1 MISTDEGS
9 KEGAIDRVLR
19 RAVAHGKIA
28 GAVVIARRDGVVIHQ
43 AAAGHADREAGTPM
57 RDDTRFRLASMT
69 KPIVSVAALACIEAG
84 LLSLDDQVRRFLP
97 GFEPATHGGAVP
109 ALTIRH
115 LLTHTAGLDYGF
127 LQLEPSSYEAAG
139 VSDGL
144 DRSGIGMAENL
155 GRLNRVP
162 LRFSPGTAWQ
172 YSLATDVLGAVLA
185 AASGMAL
192 PGLVERYVTGP
203 LGMRD
208 TGFTSEAAR
217 LATPY
222 ADPARPG
229 GDLRR
234 MPDPFACS
242 VPDGGTVRFSPGR
255 VLDGA
260 AYASGGV
267 GMIGT
272 ASDYM
277 LFLEA
282 IRNGGGAVLSACSA
296 AAFVAD
302 AVPTLDLGPTDPGW
316 GFGLGVAVLRNPSA
330 AGTPM
335 RAGSWQWC
343 GLYGTSFWV
352 DPFMGLSVVALTNTA
367 FEGMNGAFTRDLICA
382 AYAEV
387 GG

>member
-1 MISTDEGS
+1 
-9 KEGAIDRVLR
+9 
-19 RAVAHGKIA
+19 
-28 GAVVIARRDGVVIHQ
+28 
-43 AAAGHADREAGTPM
+43 
-57 RDDTRFRLASMT
+57 
-69 KPIVSVAALACIEAG
+69 
-84 LLSLDDQVRRFLP
+84 
-97 GFEPATHGGAVP
+97 
-109 ALTIRH
+109 
-115 LLTHTAGLDYGF
+115 
-127 LQLEPSSYEAAG
+127 
-139 VSDGL
+139 
-144 DRSGIGMAENL
+144 MAENL
-155 GRLNRVP
+155 SRLNRVP
-162 LRFSPGTAWQ
+162 LSFPPGAAWR

-192 PGLVERYVTGP
+192 PKVVERYVTGS

-222 ADPARPG
+222 ADPLRPG

-234 MPDPFACS
+234 MPDPFAS
-242 VPDGGTVRFSPGR
+242 TVPDGGTVRFSPGR
-255 VLDGA
+255 IFDEA

-282 IRNGGGAVLSACSA
+282 IRNGGRGLLSGSLA

-302 AVPTLDLGPTDPGW
+302 AIPTLDLEPSDPGW
-316 GFGLGVAVLRNPSA
+316 GFGFGVAVLRDPSSA
-330 AGTPM
+330 ATPM

-352 DPFMGLSVVALTNTA
+352 DPLMGLSVVALTNTA
-367 FEGMNGAFTRDLICA
+367 FEGMNGAFTRDLVSA
-382 AYAEV
+382 TYAQV
-387 GG
+387 GD

>member
-1 MISTDEGS
+1 
-9 KEGAIDRVLR
+9 
-19 RAVAHGKIA
+19 
-28 GAVVIARRDGVVIHQ
+28 
-43 AAAGHADREAGTPM
+43 
-57 RDDTRFRLASMT
+57 
-69 KPIVSVAALACIEAG
+69 
-84 LLSLDDQVRRFLP
+84 
-97 GFEPATHGGAVP
+97 
-109 ALTIRH
+109 
-115 LLTHTAGLDYGF
+115 
-127 LQLEPSSYEAAG
+127 
-139 VSDGL
+139 
-144 DRSGIGMAENL
+144 
-155 GRLNRVP
+155 
-162 LRFSPGTAWQ
+162 
-172 YSLATDVLGAVLA
+172 
-185 AASGMAL
+185 MAL

-255 VLDGA
+255 VFDGA

-316 GFGLGVAVLRNPSA
+316 GIWVRRRCPAEPKRGGNTHASGQLAVVRSVRHQLLG
-330 AGTPM
+330 
-335 RAGSWQWC
+335 
-343 GLYGTSFWV
+343 
-352 DPFMGLSVVALTNTA
+352 
-367 FEGMNGAFTRDLICA
+367 
-382 AYAEV
+382 
-387 GG
+387 